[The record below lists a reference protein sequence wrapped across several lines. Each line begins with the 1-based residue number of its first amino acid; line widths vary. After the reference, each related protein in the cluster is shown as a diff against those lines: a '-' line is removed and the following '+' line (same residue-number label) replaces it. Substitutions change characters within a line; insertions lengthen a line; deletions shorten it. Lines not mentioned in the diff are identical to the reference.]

1 MVVILG
7 EQKLTLEERVAQL
20 QEEVAD
26 LEALQDMNDQLVE
39 SNAELEADLR
49 EELDMAQ
56 SAIREVCI
64 YYKTFVYARIK
75 LYLISFF
82 RHNVIEMLPL
92 KQLPIENKRL
102 VNLEI

>member
-7 EQKLTLEERVAQL
+7 EQKLTLEEKVTQL
-20 QEEVAD
+20 QEEVAE

-56 SAIREVCI
+56 AAIREVCI
-64 YYKTFVYARIK
+64 PLNIYYKYTYMIIFCDKGATRSRCRSRNYR
-75 LYLISFF
+75 
-82 RHNVIEMLPL
+82 
-92 KQLPIENKRL
+92 
-102 VNLEI
+102 